1 MIAIETVNY
10 SLKSGTDEASFRSA
24 LQQTNQWLTTQKGF
38 VRLQHGADEKGGRI
52 DIVEWKS
59 MDDAMAIANSF
70 MDAEENRAYLGA
82 IEPGSV
88 TIRHF
93 QT

>member
-1 MIAIETVNY
+1 MSRAVDQRGAPDVRLSVEGCYRGSVTTQMEHVMIAIETVNY

-52 DIVEWKS
+52 DIV
-59 MDDAMAIANSF
+59 
-70 MDAEENRAYLGA
+70 
-82 IEPGSV
+82 
-88 TIRHF
+88 
-93 QT
+93 